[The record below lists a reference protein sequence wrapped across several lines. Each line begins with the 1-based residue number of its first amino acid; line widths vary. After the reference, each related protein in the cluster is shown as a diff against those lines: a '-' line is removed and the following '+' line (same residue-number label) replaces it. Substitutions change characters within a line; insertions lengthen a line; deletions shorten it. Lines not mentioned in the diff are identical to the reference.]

1 MNRFSPRTLSWI
13 AVVTIFVVDFVTK
26 RWVLASQS
34 RLLEGIDV
42 IDGIIGFTYVRN
54 PGAAF
59 GMLPNARWILTVVSI
74 LAVVGLSWL
83 VSRRSTH
90 GLKRLASTLILAGA
104 AGNLVDRLFYEGL
117 VVDFLE
123 FRFFEFPVFN
133 VADMGVSIGAV
144 VLVLSLLLEREPE
157 PEPAPPEELVPGEAD
172 GPAE

>member
-1 MNRFSPRTLSWI
+1 MSRPTPTAISWI
-13 AVVTIFVVDFVTK
+13 VVAVIFVVDFVTK
-26 RWVLASQS
+26 RWVLASQT

-83 VSRRSTH
+83 ISRRSTH
-90 GLKRLASTLILAGA
+90 GLKRIASTMILAGA
-104 AGNLVDRLFYEGL
+104 AGNLVDRLFYDGL
-117 VVDFLE
+117 VVDFIE

-133 VADMGVSIGAV
+133 VADMGVSLGAV
-144 VLVLSLLLEREPE
+144 VLVLSLLLERESDQE
-157 PEPAPPEELVPGEAD
+157 SAATDELVPGESDGRAD
-172 GPAE
+172 